1 MQENEPAVAGFLFK
15 SPHGAGRT
23 IIETTLFSKTSNG
36 GYSLLFAALLA
47 IGLLFA
53 DARFKNVTGP
63 VRFQLNGVLS
73 PVYSMMSWPGRF
85 TDWMAESTMGDEEVR
100 QENAYLKSQL
110 LVLSGRLQK
119 FSELAAENARLRGLI
134 DSTLVVDGRVLI
146 AEIIGVDADPFRHI
160 ILVNKGR
167 DEGVYVGQPVLD
179 ARGLMGQVIEV
190 GPENSRAML
199 ISDREHAVPV
209 RVVRNGVRAV
219 LAGTGDLDRLSLQY
233 VPESADVKV
242 GDMLVSSGLGL
253 RFPAGYPVGVVTR
266 VGKTGTTEFADIQVR
281 PVAELDR
288 SRHVLLLFNR
298 PLRAEQ
304 GIGGGQHGK
313 AP

>member
-1 MQENEPAVAGFLFK
+1 MPAFCFNLLRDSRRA
-15 SPHGAGRT
+15 

-36 GYSLLFAALLA
+36 GYSLLFAVLLA

-53 DARFKNVTGP
+53 DARFKSVTDP
-63 VRFQLNGVLS
+63 VRYQVNGFFS
-73 PVYSMMSWPGRF
+73 PVYSVMSWPARF
-85 TDWMAESTMGDEEVR
+85 TELLTDSSMGDEEVR
-100 QENAYLKSQL
+100 QENSYLKSQL
-110 LVLSGRLQK
+110 LVMSGRLQK

-134 DSTLVVDGRVLI
+134 DSSLVVDGRVLI

-167 DEGVYVGQPVLD
+167 AEGVYIGQPVLD
-179 ARGLMGQVIEV
+179 ARGIMGQVIEV

-199 ISDREHAVPV
+199 IADREHAIPV
-209 RVVRNGVRAV
+209 RVARNGIRAV
-219 LAGTGDLDRLSLQY
+219 LAGTGDLDRLNLQF
-233 VPESADVKV
+233 VPDSADVKV
-242 GDMLVSSGLGL
+242 GDTLLSSGLGL

-266 VGKTGTTEFADIQVR
+266 VDKAGTSEFASIQIK

-304 GIGGGQHGK
+304 GGQHGK
-313 AP
+313 TQ